1 MDEKN
6 HVDLFTNSI
15 KEMFNSFIDEDT
27 KEFINNMS
35 QAKPEEKA
43 ELLKNY
49 LKEQQKS
56 TCKSPIIKYNAE
68 NADIDTLV
76 EQKREIENKI
86 QDLSEEDA
94 NLFWIK
100 YHKIPNDTNEKID
113 VLTAA
118 LTTLNSNINEKFD
131 DINTEITILKKYI
144 GNNL

>member
-6 HVDLFTNSI
+6 HVDIFTNSI

-43 ELLKNY
+43 ELFKNY
-49 LKEQQKS
+49 LKEQQKT
-56 TCKSPIIKYNAE
+56 TCKSPIIKYNTT
-68 NADIDTLV
+68 NSDIDALV

-86 QDLSEEDA
+86 QDLSEEDKK
-94 NLFWIK
+94 LFWIK
-100 YHKIPNDTNEKID
+100 YHNIPNDTNEKID

-131 DINTEITILKKYI
+131 DINTEITILKKHI
-144 GNNL
+144 GNNV